1 MPNYGL
7 KQKPLKQ
14 ERKRNNM
21 KYIRLFENFD
31 SNDLE
36 QDCLDI
42 LREAEDEGYE
52 VKFKI
57 NTDYIDLFIYKMG
70 VFDFDEFWN
79 GIKEV
84 SERLESYLM
93 DNGFFIEW
101 QNPKAKSERKP
112 TIQLSRIMN
121 PMNFEYV
128 GHKTHCHFLYK
139 KKPIE

>member
-1 MPNYGL
+1 
-7 KQKPLKQ
+7 
-14 ERKRNNM
+14 M

-31 SNDLE
+31 SIDLE

-42 LREAEDEGYE
+42 LREAEDDGYE
-52 VKFKI
+52 VRFKI

-93 DNGFFIEW
+93 DNGFVIENENWW
-101 QNPKAKSERKP
+101 QSPTKEKAEKRP
-112 TIQLSRIMN
+112 MVQISRIVNTM
-121 PMNFEYV
+121 
-128 GHKTHCHFLYK
+128 KTQCRLLYK
-139 KKPIE
+139 KKSIE

>member
-1 MPNYGL
+1 
-7 KQKPLKQ
+7 
-14 ERKRNNM
+14 M
-21 KYIRLFENFD
+21 KYIKLFENFD

-42 LREAEDEGYE
+42 LREAEDDGYE
-52 VKFKI
+52 VRFKI

-93 DNGFFIEW
+93 DNDFVIEW
-101 QNPKAKSERKP
+101 QNPKEKSESKP
-112 TIQLSRIMN
+112 TVQLSRIMN
-121 PMNFEYV
+121 PNNFEYV
-128 GHKTHCHFLYK
+128 GQKTHCHLLYK
-139 KKPIE
+139 KKSIE